1 MVTLYGAFG
10 SPYVRK
16 VLFVL
21 GVKELPFEHIPQMPF
36 ARDPDYLKISPLG
49 KIPALRDGD
58 LTLCD
63 STVICEYL
71 EDAYPESPVYP
82 ADVAG
87 KARARWLEEFA
98 GSRVTENAAGIFFQR
113 LMRPLFMKKE
123 PDEALIEKIISTQ
136 LPPLLDYMESQVPDQ
151 GFLFGDIRLADVCL
165 VSPFINA
172 GYAGYEVDPARWPTF
187 AGYMQR
193 VKADPVM
200 KRVLAEEAAAT
211 GWR

>member
-211 GWR
+211 GWG